1 MSDDGLVSVRS
12 AHSARE
18 TIAHVEA
25 DLAAKGVTVF
35 AKIDHAAGAAAA
47 GLTLRPTTL
56 IIFGGAQGRHA
67 ADASLSARRHRPS
80 AESARVGGRG
90 RHSLADLQRSSLGRS
105 TAHARPSNR
114 TDCPRHVGHA
124 GRGHTQCN
132 RSGPWLVRILGR
144 LGGQRRGPYPTLGF
158 SLILFMSLP

>member
-18 TIAHVEA
+18 TIARVEA

-56 IIFGGAQGRHA
+56 IIFGGAHRQALRSCRPIGA
-67 ADASLSARRHRPS
+67 PASTFR
-80 AESARVGGRG
+80 
-90 RHSLADLQRSSLGRS
+90 
-105 TAHARPSNR
+105 
-114 TDCPRHVGHA
+114 
-124 GRGHTQCN
+124 
-132 RSGPWLVRILGR
+132 
-144 LGGQRRGPYPTLGF
+144 
-158 SLILFMSLP
+158 